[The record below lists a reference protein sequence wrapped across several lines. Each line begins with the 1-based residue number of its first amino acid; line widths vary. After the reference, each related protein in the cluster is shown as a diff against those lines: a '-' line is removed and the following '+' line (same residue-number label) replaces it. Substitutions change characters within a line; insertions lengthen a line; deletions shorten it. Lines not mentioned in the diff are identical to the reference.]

1 MTDTAPAPDA
11 ARGRTLGYLALVGAT
26 LSWAGNYLLGVIAV
40 AETDPFSLTWLR
52 WMLAI
57 VPLFV
62 IAQLVERPDWRAI
75 LRSWPRLL
83 LLGLIGVA
91 GYNLLLYAA
100 LDTETPFQLS
110 LINAFNPA
118 LIAIA
123 AVVFLGTRLGW
134 RGIAGILLA
143 FAGVFWII
151 SGGRPLTILDHP
163 PKIGSLVMVGAIVAW
178 TAYTIIGR
186 TGPRLPPISAVAVQ
200 GAFVAL
206 ALTPIVLV
214 QGLKLPETAAGGWSL
229 AYIAVFPSI
238 VSYVLWNVA
247 LQRVPPAQ
255 AGVSLNLITVF
266 TAIATVLLGMAVTV
280 PQVIGGV
287 LVLAGVV
294 LAQERPR
301 QGTAPAAPRAAPPDA
316 QRRTSEAPQA

>member
-1 MTDTAPAPDA
+1 MTEIARPPAA
-11 ARGRTLGYLALVGAT
+11 GRTFGYLALVGAT

-40 AETDPFSLTWLR
+40 AETDPVSLTWLR
-52 WMLAI
+52 WLLAV

-62 IAQLVERPDWRAI
+62 IAQVVERPDWRAI

-83 LLGLIGVA
+83 VLGLIGVA

-123 AVVFLGTRLGW
+123 AVLFLGARLGW
-134 RGIAGILLA
+134 RGIGGILLA

-151 SGGRPLTILDHP
+151 SGGQPLTILDHP

-186 TGPRLPPISAVAVQ
+186 TGPRLPPISAVAIQ
-200 GAFVAL
+200 GTFVVL
-206 ALTPIVLV
+206 ALTPFVLA
-214 QGLKLPETAAGGWSL
+214 QGLRLPETAAGGWSL

-238 VSYVLWNVA
+238 ASYVLWNYA

-266 TAIATVLLGMAVTV
+266 TAIATVALGMPFTA
-280 PQVIGGV
+280 PQILGGV

-294 LAQERPR
+294 LAQERPK
-301 QGTAPAAPRAAPPDA
+301 GPALPLAR
-316 QRRTSEAPQA
+316 

>member
-1 MTDTAPAPDA
+1 ML
-11 ARGRTLGYLALVGAT
+11 RGYVALVGAT
-26 LSWAGNYLLGVIAV
+26 LCWAGNYLLGVIAV
-40 AETDPFSLTWLR
+40 AETDPVSLTWMR
-52 WMLAI
+52 WVLA
-57 VPLFV
+57 VLPLFA
-62 IAQLVERPDWRAI
+62 IAQAVERPDWRAL
-75 LRSWPRLL
+75 LRSWPRLA
-83 LLGLIGVA
+83 LLGGIGVA

-100 LDTETPFQLS
+100 LGTETPFQLS

-123 AVVFLGTRLGW
+123 AVVFLGARLGW

-151 SGGRPLTILDHP
+151 SGGRPLTILEHP
-163 PKIGSLVMVGAIVAW
+163 PKIGSLIMVGAIVAW

-200 GAFVAL
+200 GAFVVAG
-206 ALTPIVLV
+206 LTPFVLA
-214 QGLKLPETAAGGWSL
+214 QGLDLPDTAAGGWSL

-238 VSYVLWNVA
+238 LSYVLWNYA
-247 LQRVPPAQ
+247 LQHVPPAQ

-266 TAIATVLLGMAVTV
+266 TAIATVLLGMAVTI
-280 PQVIGGV
+280 PQVVGGV

-294 LAQERPR
+294 LAQERSP
-301 QGTAPAAPRAAPPDA
+301 QT
-316 QRRTSEAPQA
+316 QRGNS

>member
-1 MTDTAPAPDA
+1 MTALAPEAR
-11 ARGRTLGYLALVGAT
+11 RGRSLGYLALVGAT

-40 AETDPFSLTWLR
+40 AETDPVSLTWLR
-52 WMLAI
+52 WVIAV
-57 VPLFV
+57 VPLFL
-62 IAQLVERPDWRAI
+62 IAQAIERPRWREV
-75 LRSWPRLL
+75 LRSWPRLA
-83 LLGLIGVA
+83 LLGAIGVA

-100 LDTETPFQLS
+100 LETETPFQLS

-123 AVVFLGTRLGW
+123 AVVFLGARLGW
-134 RGIAGILLA
+134 RGIGGIVLA
-143 FAGVFWII
+143 LAGVLWIVTA
-151 SGGRPLTILDHP
+151 GRPLTIVEHP
-163 PKIGSLVMVGAIVAW
+163 PRIGSLIMVGAIVAW

-200 GAFVAL
+200 GAFVVVG
-206 ALTPIVLV
+206 LTPVVLL
-214 QGLKLPETAAGGWSL
+214 QGLRLPETAAGAWSL

-238 VSYVLWNVA
+238 ASYVLWNVA

-266 TAIATVLLGMAVTV
+266 TAIATVLLGMAITA
-280 PQVIGGV
+280 PQIVGGV

-301 QGTAPAAPRAAPPDA
+301 TPEPPR
-316 QRRTSEAPQA
+316 

>member
-1 MTDTAPAPDA
+1 MTETIA
-11 ARGRTLGYLALVGAT
+11 AATRTGARRAIGYLALVGAT
-26 LSWAGNYLLGVIAV
+26 LAWAGNYLLGVIAV
-40 AETDPFSLTWLR
+40 AEMDPVSLTWLR
-52 WMLAI
+52 WALAA

-62 IAQLVERPDWRAI
+62 IAQVVERPDWGVV
-75 LRSWPRLL
+75 LRQWPRLAL
-83 LLGLIGVA
+83 LAAIGVA

-100 LDTETPFQLS
+100 LETETPFQLS

-123 AVVFLGTRLGW
+123 AVVFLGARLGW
-134 RGIAGILLA
+134 RGVAGILLA
-143 FAGVFWII
+143 FAGVLWIL
-151 SGGRPLTILDHP
+151 SGGRPLAILEHP
-163 PKIGSLVMVGAIVAW
+163 PRVGSLIMVGAIVAW
-178 TAYTIIGR
+178 TVYTILGR

-200 GAFVAL
+200 GLLVAVG
-206 ALTPIVLV
+206 LTPFVLA
-214 QGLKLPETAAGGWSL
+214 QGLSLPQTAAGGWSL

-247 LQRVPPAQ
+247 LQHVPPAQ

-266 TAIATVLLGMAVTV
+266 TAVATVLLGMAVTP
-280 PQVIGGV
+280 PQVVGGA

-301 QGTAPAAPRAAPPDA
+301 PPRRAA
-316 QRRTSEAPQA
+316 T

>member
-1 MTDTAPAPDA
+1 M
-11 ARGRTLGYLALVGAT
+11 RGRGLGYLALVGAT
-26 LSWAGNYLLGVIAV
+26 LAWAGNYLLGVIAV
-40 AETDPFSLTWLR
+40 GETDPVSLTWLR
-52 WMLAI
+52 WALAV

-62 IAQLVERPDWRAI
+62 IAQLIERPRWRDV
-75 LRSWPRLL
+75 LRQWPRLL

-100 LDTETPFQLS
+100 LGTETPFQLS

-123 AVVFLGTRLGW
+123 AVLFLGARLGW
-134 RGIAGILLA
+134 RGVAGILLA

-151 SGGRPLTILDHP
+151 SGGRPLTILEHP

-200 GAFVAL
+200 GAFVVA
-206 ALTPIVLV
+206 ALTPVVLV
-214 QGLKLPETAAGGWSL
+214 QGLRLPETAAGGWSL

-238 VSYVLWNVA
+238 ASYVLWNYA

-266 TAIATVLLGMAVTV
+266 TAIATVLLGVAVTV
-280 PQVIGGV
+280 PQVVGGV

-294 LAQERPR
+294 LAQETPRERTRPVVER
-301 QGTAPAAPRAAPPDA
+301 GDARAG
-316 QRRTSEAPQA
+316 

>member
-1 MTDTAPAPDA
+1 MSRNAAVPTD
-11 ARGRTLGYLALVGAT
+11 ARRRTLGYLALVGAT

-40 AETDPFSLTWLR
+40 AETDPVSLTWMR
-52 WMLAI
+52 WVLATA
-57 VPLFV
+57 PLFA
-62 IAQLVERPDWRAI
+62 IAQLVERPDWRAV
-75 LRSWPRLL
+75 LQSWPRLA

-123 AVVFLGTRLGW
+123 AVVFLGARLGW
-134 RGIAGILLA
+134 RGVAGILLA
-143 FAGVFWII
+143 LAGVLWIV
-151 SGGRPLTILDHP
+151 SGGRPLAILEHP
-163 PKIGSLVMVGAIVAW
+163 PRIGSLIMLGAIIAW

-186 TGPRLPPISAVAVQ
+186 SGPRLPPISAVAVQ
-200 GAFVAL
+200 GLIVAVC
-206 ALTPIVLV
+206 LTPFVLA
-214 QGLKLPETAAGGWSL
+214 QGLSLPQTTAGAWSL

-238 VSYVLWNVA
+238 VSYVLWNYA
-247 LQRVPPAQ
+247 LQHVPPAQ

-266 TAIATVLLGMAVTV
+266 TAIATVLLGMAITV
-280 PQVIGGV
+280 PQVVGGV

-301 QGTAPAAPRAAPPDA
+301 PAPPERS
-316 QRRTSEAPQA
+316 RRAGRRGS

>member
-1 MTDTAPAPDA
+1 MPDGTAEA
-11 ARGRTLGYLALVGAT
+11 AVRRRALGYLALVGAT

-40 AETDPFSLTWLR
+40 AEMDPVSLTWLR
-52 WMLAI
+52 WALAV

-62 IAQLVERPDWRAI
+62 VAQLVERPDWRSIA
-75 LRSWPRLL
+75 RAWPRLL
-83 LLGLIGVA
+83 VLGGIGVA

-123 AVVFLGTRLGW
+123 AVVFLGARLGW
-134 RGIAGILLA
+134 RGVGGILLA
-143 FAGVFWII
+143 FVGVLWII
-151 SGGRPLTILDHP
+151 SGGRPLSVLEHP
-163 PKIGSLVMVGAIVAW
+163 PKIGSLIMVGAIVAW

-186 TGPRLPPISAVAVQ
+186 TGPRLPPISAVAAQ
-200 GAFVAL
+200 GLIVVVG
-206 ALTPIVLV
+206 LTPFVLV
-214 QGLKLPETAAGGWSL
+214 QGLSLPQTAAGGWSL

-238 VSYVLWNVA
+238 VSYVLWNYA
-247 LQRVPPAQ
+247 LQHVPPAQ

-280 PQVIGGV
+280 PQIVGGV

-301 QGTAPAAPRAAPPDA
+301 RSTA
-316 QRRTSEAPQA
+316 